1 MVMPSSKKKKKR
13 SCLRVLIFTLFLITK
28 WLVGELMGNVRDK
41 YSFCHISVIFI
52 LFYYNVFRKV
62 PLRLYYYN
70 KILQHFLQ

>member
-1 MVMPSSKKKKKR
+1 
-13 SCLRVLIFTLFLITK
+13 
-28 WLVGELMGNVRDK
+28 MGNVRDK